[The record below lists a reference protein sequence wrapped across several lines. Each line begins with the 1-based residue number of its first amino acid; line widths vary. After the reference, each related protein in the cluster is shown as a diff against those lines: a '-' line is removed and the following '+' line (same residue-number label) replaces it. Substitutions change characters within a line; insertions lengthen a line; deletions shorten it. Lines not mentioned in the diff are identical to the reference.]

1 LLVKDVTALFTVMK
15 SLGIPLFAP
24 GILYIFPNLPQWISK
39 IFPTYYAIQP
49 VRDIT
54 QNNAGFSDIW
64 LSLLLVLVFSI
75 AFIGLIGFVTRKQNE
90 SLAAV

>member
-49 VRDIT
+49 VLDIT